1 MPHEFMPSD
10 LIPPDLKDGAEEFID
25 DFRNQWISL
34 VETSAQAGK
43 RPMMIFLPTQGDP
56 LLVGRIQVRE
66 PHLLRIDGAPISD
79 PTSVTIIYAHYN
91 TLQLMIKFMDAP
103 LPAPDAPELPRHKGI
118 GFDVNFI
125 NSAKQEVEVG

>member
-1 MPHEFMPSD
+1 MD
-10 LIPPDLKDGAEEFID
+10 LIPPDMKVGAEEFID
-25 DFRNQWISL
+25 DFRRQWTTL
-34 VETSAQAGK
+34 VATSAQSGK

-103 LPAPDAPELPRHKGI
+103 QPVEAEEAPPHKGI
-118 GFDVNFI
+118 GFDVDFI
-125 NSAKQEVEVG
+125 KPTEQEKPESEG